1 MREKVKDLHCGPVDS
16 CSIWRKSS
24 NTDKNGVIMKSFKS
38 VSLMKN
44 ESDAIKAA
52 IKMLKSEF
60 SVSKVIL
67 FGSKARGDHD
77 EHSDIDLLVVASKL
91 LHWKEEKAIV
101 GALFDI
107 GMKYDVIFSPLFT
120 FVDEWENGIFTKFPV
135 YQEISRDGAVV
146 S

>member
-1 MREKVKDLHCGPVDS
+1 
-16 CSIWRKSS
+16 
-24 NTDKNGVIMKSFKS
+24 MKSFES
-38 VSLMKN
+38 ASLMKN
-44 ESDAIKAA
+44 ESEAIEAA
-52 IKMLKSEF
+52 IRMLKSEF

-77 EHSDIDLLVVASKL
+77 EHSDIDLFVVASKL

-107 GMKYDVIFSPLFT
+107 GMEYDVIFSPLFT
-120 FVDEWENGIFTKFPV
+120 SVDEWENGIFREFPV

-146 S
+146 L

>member
-1 MREKVKDLHCGPVDS
+1 
-16 CSIWRKSS
+16 
-24 NTDKNGVIMKSFKS
+24 MKSFES
-38 VSLMKN
+38 TSLMKN

-52 IKMLKSEF
+52 IRMLKSEF
-60 SVSKVIL
+60 PVTKVIL
-67 FGSKARGDHD
+67 FGSKARGDYD
-77 EHSDIDLLVVASKL
+77 EHSDIDLLVVTSRL

-120 FVDEWENGIFTKFPV
+120 FVAEWENGIFKEFPV

-146 S
+146 L

>member
-1 MREKVKDLHCGPVDS
+1 
-16 CSIWRKSS
+16 
-24 NTDKNGVIMKSFKS
+24 MKSFES

-44 ESDAIKAA
+44 ESEAIEAA
-52 IKMLKSEF
+52 IRMLKSEF

-91 LHWKEEKAIV
+91 LHWKEEKAII

-107 GMKYDVIFSPLFT
+107 GMEYNVIFSPLFT
-120 FVDEWENGIFTKFPV
+120 SVDEWENGIFTEFPV
-135 YQEISRDGAVV
+135 YREISRDGAVV
-146 S
+146 L

>member
-1 MREKVKDLHCGPVDS
+1 
-16 CSIWRKSS
+16 
-24 NTDKNGVIMKSFKS
+24 MKSFES
-38 VSLMKN
+38 ASLMKN
-44 ESDAIKAA
+44 ESEAIEAA
-52 IKMLKSEF
+52 ISMLKSEF

-101 GALFDI
+101 EALFDI
-107 GMKYDVIFSPLFT
+107 GMEYDVIFSPLFT
-120 FVDEWENGIFTKFPV
+120 SVDEWENGIFTEFPV

-146 S
+146 L

>member
-1 MREKVKDLHCGPVDS
+1 
-16 CSIWRKSS
+16 
-24 NTDKNGVIMKSFKS
+24 MKSFES

-52 IKMLKSEF
+52 IRMLKSEF

-91 LHWKEEKAIV
+91 LHWKEEKAII

-107 GMKYDVIFSPLFT
+107 GMEYYVIFSPLFT
-120 FVDEWENGIFTKFPV
+120 FSDEWEEGIFTEFPV

-146 S
+146 L

>member
-1 MREKVKDLHCGPVDS
+1 
-16 CSIWRKSS
+16 
-24 NTDKNGVIMKSFKS
+24 MKSFES

-44 ESDAIKAA
+44 ESEAIDAA

-91 LHWKEEKAIV
+91 LHWKEEKAII

-107 GMKYDVIFSPLFT
+107 GMEYNVIFSPLFT
-120 FVDEWENGIFTKFPV
+120 SVDEWENGIFTEFPV

-146 S
+146 L

>member
-1 MREKVKDLHCGPVDS
+1 
-16 CSIWRKSS
+16 
-24 NTDKNGVIMKSFKS
+24 MKSFES

-44 ESDAIKAA
+44 ESEAIKAA

-77 EHSDIDLLVVASKL
+77 EHSDIDLLVIASKL

-120 FVDEWENGIFTKFPV
+120 SVDEWENGIFTEFPV

-146 S
+146 L

>member
-1 MREKVKDLHCGPVDS
+1 
-16 CSIWRKSS
+16 
-24 NTDKNGVIMKSFKS
+24 MKSFES
-38 VSLMKN
+38 ASLMKN
-44 ESDAIKAA
+44 ESEAIEAA
-52 IKMLKSEF
+52 IRMLKSKF

-107 GMKYDVIFSPLFT
+107 GMEYDVIFSPLFT
-120 FVDEWENGIFTKFPV
+120 SVDEWENGMFREFPV
-135 YQEISRDGAVV
+135 YQEISRDGALVL
-146 S
+146 

>member
-1 MREKVKDLHCGPVDS
+1 
-16 CSIWRKSS
+16 
-24 NTDKNGVIMKSFKS
+24 MKSFES

-44 ESDAIKAA
+44 ESEAIEAA
-52 IKMLKSEF
+52 IRMLKSEF

-107 GMKYDVIFSPLFT
+107 GMEYDVIFSPLFT
-120 FVDEWENGIFTKFPV
+120 SVDEWENGIFTEFPV

-146 S
+146 L

>member
-1 MREKVKDLHCGPVDS
+1 
-16 CSIWRKSS
+16 
-24 NTDKNGVIMKSFKS
+24 MKSFES
-38 VSLMKN
+38 ASLMKN
-44 ESDAIKAA
+44 ESEAIEAA
-52 IKMLKSEF
+52 IRMLKSEF

-120 FVDEWENGIFTKFPV
+120 SVDEWENGMFTEFPV

>member
-1 MREKVKDLHCGPVDS
+1 
-16 CSIWRKSS
+16 
-24 NTDKNGVIMKSFKS
+24 MKSFES

-44 ESDAIKAA
+44 ESEAIEAA
-52 IKMLKSEF
+52 IRMLKSEF

-67 FGSKARGDHD
+67 FGSKARRDHD

-107 GMKYDVIFSPLFT
+107 GMEYDVIFSPLFT
-120 FVDEWENGIFTKFPV
+120 SVDEWENGIFTEFPV

-146 S
+146 L

>member
-1 MREKVKDLHCGPVDS
+1 
-16 CSIWRKSS
+16 
-24 NTDKNGVIMKSFKS
+24 MKSFGS
-38 VSLMKN
+38 ISLMKN
-44 ESDAIKAA
+44 ETEAIEAA
-52 IKMLKSEF
+52 IRMLKSEF

-107 GMKYDVIFSPLFT
+107 GMEYNVIFSPLFT
-120 FVDEWENGIFTKFPV
+120 SVDEWENGVFTEFPV

-146 S
+146 L

>member
-1 MREKVKDLHCGPVDS
+1 
-16 CSIWRKSS
+16 
-24 NTDKNGVIMKSFKS
+24 MKSFES
-38 VSLMKN
+38 ASLMKN
-44 ESDAIKAA
+44 ESEAIEAA
-52 IKMLKSEF
+52 IRMLKSEF
-60 SVSKVIL
+60 SVSKIIL

-107 GMKYDVIFSPLFT
+107 GMEYNVIFSPLFT
-120 FVDEWENGIFTKFPV
+120 SVDEWENGIFTEFPI
-135 YQEISRDGAVV
+135 YQEISRNGAVV

>member
-1 MREKVKDLHCGPVDS
+1 
-16 CSIWRKSS
+16 
-24 NTDKNGVIMKSFKS
+24 MKSFES
-38 VSLMKN
+38 ASLMKN
-44 ESDAIKAA
+44 ESEAIEAA
-52 IKMLKSEF
+52 IRMLKSEF

-67 FGSKARGDHD
+67 FGSKARGDYD
-77 EHSDIDLLVVASKL
+77 EHSDIDLLVITSRL

-120 FVDEWENGIFTKFPV
+120 FVAEWENGIFKEFPV

-146 S
+146 L

>member
-1 MREKVKDLHCGPVDS
+1 
-16 CSIWRKSS
+16 
-24 NTDKNGVIMKSFKS
+24 MKSFES
-38 VSLMKN
+38 VSLIKN

-52 IKMLKSEF
+52 IRMLKSEF

>member
-1 MREKVKDLHCGPVDS
+1 
-16 CSIWRKSS
+16 
-24 NTDKNGVIMKSFKS
+24 MKLFESAL
-38 VSLMKN
+38 LMKN
-44 ESDAIKAA
+44 ESEAIEAA
-52 IKMLKSEF
+52 IRMLKSEF

-101 GALFDI
+101 GVLFDI
-107 GMKYDVIFSPLFT
+107 GMEYDVIFSPLFT
-120 FVDEWENGIFTKFPV
+120 SVDEWEDGIFTKFPV

-146 S
+146 L